1 MRIVGQGRMTGRY
14 ERKEV
19 DGMEANEEGEREGE
33 EEEEDDIDDK

>member
-1 MRIVGQGRMTGRY
+1 MRSVGQGRMTGRY

-33 EEEEDDIDDK
+33 EEDDDDIDDK

>member
-33 EEEEDDIDDK
+33 EEDDIDDK